1 MITLKKRVNPSW
13 WYSND
18 IEALIKKWR
27 TAKQRIKTKRN
38 SIRLVSLTMILTV
51 YLGLFIRQK

>member
-1 MITLKKRVNPSW
+1 MITLKKRGNPSW
-13 WYSND
+13 WSSND